1 MQRHVLIAGASC
13 QQETLT
19 ASVPRQKTSSS
30 SAGTILSSSDA
41 GAQNMDRT
49 KKKSVSVW
57 WPAAAQILRK
67 LPHFKGAVQEDWSFE
82 LCF

>member
-1 MQRHVLIAGASC
+1 ML
-13 QQETLT
+13 E
-19 ASVPRQKTSSS
+19 PKTW
-30 SAGTILSSSDA
+30 TE
-41 GAQNMDRT
+41 Q